1 MNIRK
6 IIPNINNYVKDDAEY
21 IAPTEKSHIGLIVP
35 EIVIKNGRLKNILRF
50 LPSLL
55 RYLIGSIKEM
65 MRSYKAINKQP
76 ADAKKLIS
84 EKDIEDMNILFEKLN
99 ISVVGYTHVD
109 PSYIFIDKKIMYKN
123 AIVVLMEMKH
133 DIIKT
138 APSKAVGKEIFRT
151 YYELGVA
158 VNKIT
163 EFLISRGY
171 KAHAGPALGGD
182 VNYPLLAQ
190 KAGLGMIGKNGMLI
204 TPEFGPSV
212 RIAAIYTDI
221 ENLSIN
227 DNNEHKWINDFC
239 KGCGKCAR
247 KCPANAIY
255 MDTQVLD
262 DGTEKHI
269 DYKKCAIPFSNQY
282 GCTVCVKECVFFSNK
297 YEDIKANFI
306 K

>member
-6 IIPNINNYVKDDAEY
+6 IIPNINNYIKDDAEY

-84 EKDIEDMNILFEKLN
+84 EKDIEDMNLLFEKLN
-99 ISVVGYTHVD
+99 VSVVGYTQVD
-109 PSYIFIDKKIMYKN
+109 PSYIFIDKKILYKN

-151 YYELGVA
+151 YYELGAA

-163 EFLISRGY
+163 EFLISRDY
-171 KAHAGPALGGD
+171 KSHAGPALGGE

-190 KAGLGMIGKNGMLI
+190 KAGLGMMGKNGMLI

-212 RIAAIYTDI
+212 RIAAIFTDI

-239 KGCGKCAR
+239 KSCGKCAR
-247 KCPANAIY
+247 KCPVKAIY

-282 GCTVCVKECVFFSNK
+282 GCTVCVKECVFFSNQ
-297 YEDIKANFI
+297 YEDIKSDFM